1 MKLKIPGQWSTNR
14 ISTAVLASVLAL
26 TSGAAALIAFKPSTS
41 VQHLLSG
48 GAYVVNGKSY
58 VHVNTATGKAD
69 LRGYTTDLEGRITDI
84 VQQDGNAV
92 LYTSKGAIPISRRT
106 MRTEK
111 IIPRAQINS
120 GFTVVETGVAPNQ
133 DFYTAKESRGWV
145 QRESG
150 QLTQKAGGQIK
161 FKTKITPLI
170 GGRDGTLVVVKPL
183 RAEIATV
190 FGGVRKKTISF
201 GSSEQG
207 APLTAGRV
215 DGKAVVVDPASGK
228 IVVFKDGRVVRS
240 VELGLTGEAKVSTD
254 SETGE
259 LVLILDPTQGAKRLL
274 AVDVDTGA
282 VREVS
287 LPPGALDNAT
297 APPLVTPDAIYLYNK
312 DDGPKT
318 LVAYDSESGVKLSS
332 DDKFKELPRD
342 AHVEVVDGSVIVD
355 NRGGDDAYVISGPDR
370 IDKVEKGDIGIPEVN
385 KNPNPPTTTTPPVKP
400 NAGTQP
406 SPRVVVKPG
415 APVLTGVPGDKSATL
430 TWSAP
435 DSGGGVIKGYKL
447 ECAPDCGGYGGE
459 GIPATALGYVVSGL
473 DNDKTYKF
481 KVAVE
486 NDAPSDGWG
495 PWSNEVE
502 VDPTGDVPRP
512 PTSVEVTDLHKGK
525 LKVSWTPWA
534 PSANSVVKF
543 VVTGFNVYAGDRTAA
558 ERNQCGSTVPAGSTA
573 IDLSP
578 SSCWQFDSDA
588 SEALK
593 FFVTAVGTSIGADG
607 SSPPESAASVV
618 TRSIDPYRAPA
629 APGVTVSPSAKGK
642 VTVTVEAGVT
652 ADRPVHYELK
662 ASGVTGTGTPDRLDT
677 LNSPGNPFTVS
688 VPDDAPTGYTV
699 DVTAVY
705 NDTTLLSDNKSAPT
719 SKTVVTPLSPT
730 VSVRL
735 TSNAWNSA
743 TVEVIASTG
752 ATCTDTGG
760 RSNNCGSFTVRSTG
774 SQNFTGD
781 ITATNIYGQTGTGN
795 YNFTTPPHPP
805 KVEISKGAA
814 TNGGCTN
821 GVCACSNS
829 SCAYIHVATSYGAG
843 GSYTCSV
850 DGGPVAAGRGYFT
863 NRGGAVIYGNVGVN
877 SSNEYFFLGYPGA
890 IIHCT
895 VNGVDSNQMT
905 W

>member
-1 MKLKIPGQWSTNR
+1 MKLKISGTWSANR
-14 ISTAVLASVLAL
+14 ISTAVLASVLAF

-41 VQHLLSG
+41 IQHLLSG
-48 GAYVVNGKSY
+48 GAYVIDTAKQSY

-69 LRGYTTDLEGRITDI
+69 LRGYTTDLEGTITDI

-150 QLTQKAGGQIK
+150 QLTQKAGDQIK

-170 GGRDGTLVVVKPL
+170 GGRDGTLVVVKPKT
-183 RAEIATV
+183 AEIATV
-190 FGGVRKKTISF
+190 FSGGLKKTISF
-201 GSSEQG
+201 GSSESG
-207 APLTAGRV
+207 VARLTAGRV

-228 IVVFKDGRVVRS
+228 IVVFKDGSVVRR
-240 VELGLTGEAKVSTD
+240 VELGLTGTVKVSSN

-259 LVLILDPTQGAKRLL
+259 LVLIFAPTQGTKRLL

-282 VREVS
+282 VRTFPS
-287 LPPGALDNAT
+287 LPTGALDNAT

-312 DDGPKT
+312 DAGPKT
-318 LVAYDSESGVKLSS
+318 LAAYDSESG
-332 DDKFKELPRD
+332 DPIGNPNTFKVTFNKVPID
-342 AHVEVVDGSVIVD
+342 AHLEVVDGSLIVD

-370 IDKVEKGDIGIPEVN
+370 IDKVEKNNESIPEVN
-385 KNPNPPTTTTPPVKP
+385 PNPNPPTTTTPPVKP

-447 ECAPDCGGYGGE
+447 ECAPDCGGYGGD

-512 PTSVEVTDLHKGK
+512 PTSVEVIDLHKGK

-558 ERNQCGSTVPAGSTA
+558 CQRVQLRLTFHRHRHLAGSS
-573 IDLSP
+573 ILMRLRSSSFLSLRWGLP
-578 SSCWQFDSDA
+578 
-588 SEALK
+588 
-593 FFVTAVGTSIGADG
+593 
-607 SSPPESAASVV
+607 
-618 TRSIDPYRAPA
+618 
-629 APGVTVSPSAKGK
+629 
-642 VTVTVEAGVT
+642 
-652 ADRPVHYELK
+652 
-662 ASGVTGTGTPDRLDT
+662 
-677 LNSPGNPFTVS
+677 
-688 VPDDAPTGYTV
+688 
-699 DVTAVY
+699 
-705 NDTTLLSDNKSAPT
+705 
-719 SKTVVTPLSPT
+719 
-730 VSVRL
+730 
-735 TSNAWNSA
+735 
-743 TVEVIASTG
+743 
-752 ATCTDTGG
+752 
-760 RSNNCGSFTVRSTG
+760 
-774 SQNFTGD
+774 
-781 ITATNIYGQTGTGN
+781 
-795 YNFTTPPHPP
+795 
-805 KVEISKGAA
+805 
-814 TNGGCTN
+814 
-821 GVCACSNS
+821 
-829 SCAYIHVATSYGAG
+829 
-843 GSYTCSV
+843 
-850 DGGPVAAGRGYFT
+850 
-863 NRGGAVIYGNVGVN
+863 
-877 SSNEYFFLGYPGA
+877 
-890 IIHCT
+890 
-895 VNGVDSNQMT
+895 
-905 W
+905 